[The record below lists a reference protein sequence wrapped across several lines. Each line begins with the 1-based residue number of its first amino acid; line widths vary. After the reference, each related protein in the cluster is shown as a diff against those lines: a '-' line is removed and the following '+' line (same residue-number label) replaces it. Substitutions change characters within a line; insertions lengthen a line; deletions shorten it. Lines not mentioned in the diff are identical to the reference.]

1 MAWLAKSSLVETV
14 MQDAAPISELL
25 HLLKD
30 SLYEVRGA
38 ELDGKRLATLE
49 AAGQLVYRAMTQESR
64 CYHDLDHLF
73 AVAREVPAL
82 ARLAVIYHD
91 VVYLSVDGGMTPEI
105 SEKIGDVVSRC
116 EGRVWL
122 TAVPDE
128 LVSGVATIF
137 GFSAGQELPLD
148 AGLNEFLSAVLAV
161 RELRAF
167 LQDHDLWAIAACI
180 EATIPF
186 RAPVDGKSPDDLLGD
201 RIRALNLPS
210 EKIES
215 IQVLAVK
222 VANADVQ
229 SFGKPDFGQFI
240 DNTWEILA
248 ETNRDFQEGGAY
260 TIRTYREALCRMER
274 FFHDLDPGVIWRRH
288 GNVPDDEA
296 YRILDECSRAN
307 LRDALIYLKSY
318 IAALSI
324 VEALAVLTGG
334 DGPISDL
341 FGNAAMLAHV
351 DVSAWHGSGRRFDR
365 ALLPLVASVDEML
378 GRDGAVE
385 LRLRVQE
392 VHAGHRDWQ
401 WFLDA
406 APKDVLRHVGLVMV
420 QGDLRRRERI
430 GALIR

>member
-1 MAWLAKSSLVETV
+1 MVLIG
-14 MQDAAPISELL
+14 MHNAAQKSELL

-49 AAGQLVYRAMTQESR
+49 AAGDMVYRAMTQESR

-91 VVYLSVDGGMTPEI
+91 MVYLSVDGGIAPEI
-105 SEKIGDVVSRC
+105 SWKIGDVVSCC
-116 EGRVWL
+116 EGRIYFHVE
-122 TAVPDE
+122 PDD
-128 LVSGVATIF
+128 LRFGVATIF
-137 GFSAGQELPLD
+137 GYSACQELPQEG
-148 AGLNEFLSAVLAV
+148 GLNEFLSALLAV
-161 RELRAF
+161 RELCF
-167 LQDHDLWAIAACI
+167 YLGDKDLWAIAACI

-201 RIRALNLPS
+201 RLRALNMPG

-248 ETNRDFQEGGAY
+248 ETNRDFQKSGKY
-260 TIRTYREALCRMER
+260 TIRTYREALCRMEM
-274 FFHDLDPGVIWRRH
+274 FFHDLDPAVIWRRH

-307 LRDALIYLKSY
+307 LRDALLYLKSY

-324 VEALAVLTGG
+324 VEALAELTGG
-334 DGPISDL
+334 DGPIFDL
-341 FGNAAMLAHV
+341 VGNAVMLAHV
-351 DVSAWHGSGRRFDR
+351 DVSAWHGNGRRFDR

-385 LRLRVQE
+385 LRVRVQE

-406 APKDVLRHVGLVMV
+406 VPKDVLRHVGLVMA
-420 QGDLRRRERI
+420 QGDVGRRERI
-430 GALIR
+430 EALIR